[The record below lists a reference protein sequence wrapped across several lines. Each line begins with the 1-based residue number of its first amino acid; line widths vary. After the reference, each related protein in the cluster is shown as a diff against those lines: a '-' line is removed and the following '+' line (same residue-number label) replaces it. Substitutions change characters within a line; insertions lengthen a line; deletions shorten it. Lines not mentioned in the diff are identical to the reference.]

1 MTENQFE
8 EFLKKAAR
16 DYNRPAETP
25 RKAMWARIEE
35 ARRARRDAHKVVFL
49 ASPWLRWGAGIA
61 AALLLGVG
69 IGMNLD
75 RLSTGTSSE
84 TAVVAEGT
92 RSGGATERNDI
103 YRLVTLEHLGR
114 AEVFLTMFRADVRT
128 GRTDYQMSNPA
139 RDLLTT
145 TRLLQGS
152 PASEDARFRELL
164 DDLELVLVQIA
175 QLRIEQN
182 GKEADLVA
190 HGMDQQGV
198 LLRLRAAAP
207 AGTELLGAQGVL

>member
-1 MTENQFE
+1 MTKNQFE
-8 EFLKKAAR
+8 EFLRKAAR
-16 DYNRPAETP
+16 DHNRPAETP
-25 RKAMWARIEE
+25 REAMWARIEDV
-35 ARRARRDAHKVVFL
+35 RRARRDAHKVVFL

-61 AALLLGVG
+61 AALVLGVG

-75 RLSTGTSSE
+75 RPSTGTSSE
-84 TAVVAEGT
+84 TVAVAEET

-114 AEVFLTMFRADVRT
+114 AEAFLTMFRADVRT
-128 GRTDYQMSNPA
+128 GSTDYQVSNPA

-152 PASEDARFRELL
+152 PASEDPRFRELL

-175 QLRIEQN
+175 QLRAGVDGE
-182 GKEADLVA
+182 EADLVA

-198 LLRLRAAAP
+198 LLKLRAAAP
-207 AGTELLGAQGVL
+207 AGTELLGSQGVL